1 MMKRILIATAALATL
16 AAPMAASAQSAG
28 EVRHDQRQ
36 VQHEKRDVQREK
48 NQAQRDG
55 VVTNRERREIQEQRQ
70 DVKGAQREVRDDRR
84 DMHQAQRW
92 DRTNK
97 NWWRGRS
104 DFRGYN
110 GRRAGYWY
118 APGYGYRP
126 VAKQYWNYRWAR
138 GAYVPYGYRSYYVN
152 DPYFYG
158 LRPAPY
164 GYRWVYADG
173 NLVLMAMATGL
184 IASVILNG
192 Y

>member
-1 MMKRILIATAALATL
+1 MKRLLIATAALATIASPI
-16 AAPMAASAQSAG
+16 AAAAQSYG
-28 EVRHDQRQ
+28 EVRRDQREVREEQ
-36 VQHEKRDVQREK
+36 RDVQRER
-48 NQAQRDG
+48 QRARRDG
-55 VVTNRERREIQEQRQ
+55 VVTNRERREIQEERR
-70 DVKGAQREVRDDRR
+70 DVRGAQRELREDRQDYR
-84 DMHQAQRW
+84 QAQRW
-92 DRTNK
+92 DRNNR

-126 VAKQYWNYRWAR
+126 VDRRWANYRWAR
-138 GAYVPYGYRSYYVN
+138 GAYVPYGYRNFYIQ

-164 GYRWVYADG
+164 GYRWVYLDG
-173 NLVLMAMATGL
+173 NLVLMALATGL
-184 IASVILNG
+184 IADIIYNA

>member
-1 MMKRILIATAALATL
+1 MMKRLLIAAASLATV
-16 AAPMAASAQSAG
+16 AAPMAASAQSYG
-28 EVRHDQRQ
+28 EVRHDKREVREEQ
-36 VQHEKRDVQREK
+36 RDVQRERAR
-48 NQAQRDG
+48 AQRDG
-55 VVTNRERREIQEQRQ
+55 VVTNREARQIQNERRDVVGARRELQSDRQ
-70 DVKGAQREVRDDRR
+70 DMR
-84 DMHQAQRW
+84 QAQRW
-92 DRTNK
+92 DRSNR
-97 NWWRGRS
+97 NWWRGRT

-110 GRRAGYWY
+110 GRRSGYWY

-138 GAYVPYGYRSYYVN
+138 GAYVPAGYRSYYVN

-184 IASVILNG
+184 IADIVMNA